1 MVHKR
6 EASRLPNSVC
16 VRPSWQPVS
25 ATPWWCKWGMWPAAR
40 YGFWHPAET
49 SMGLTH
55 VFFSIIALASH
66 PQMSGNT
73 KRNPFCFLASE
84 QRVWLWSPRWEM
96 QRPKKILHLQTTVNR
111 RIDKS
116 QNKCPN
122 VIQDAWGRTISD
134 QNVETRIGRIYP
146 NCHSVSSVGAQVFEQ
161 VGEKIA
167 GPVGANMQNCWLN
180 EPSFYC
186 RQFARYYE
194 NRTCRT
200 KRAPL
205 HWLTRY
211 DNTTGSTLSCVP
223 NRYHK
228 HNKTRLTQNV

>member
-1 MVHKR
+1 
-6 EASRLPNSVC
+6 
-16 VRPSWQPVS
+16 
-25 ATPWWCKWGMWPAAR
+25 
-40 YGFWHPAET
+40 
-49 SMGLTH
+49 
-55 VFFSIIALASH
+55 
-66 PQMSGNT
+66 MSGST
-73 KRNPFCFLASE
+73 KRNPFFSWRPSNEYDYGPLDGKCKGQKKYFTCRLPWTEGLTRVKINFQTWSKMREVE
-84 QRVWLWSPRWEM
+84 QF
-96 QRPKKILHLQTTVNR
+96 QT
-111 RIDKS
+111 KML
-116 QNKCPN
+116 
-122 VIQDAWGRTISD
+122 
-134 QNVETRIGRIYP
+134 VETRIGRICA

-211 DNTTGSTLSCVP
+211 DNITGSTLSCVP

>member
-1 MVHKR
+1 
-6 EASRLPNSVC
+6 
-16 VRPSWQPVS
+16 
-25 ATPWWCKWGMWPAAR
+25 
-40 YGFWHPAET
+40 
-49 SMGLTH
+49 
-55 VFFSIIALASH
+55 
-66 PQMSGNT
+66 MSGNT
-73 KRNPFCFLASE
+73 KRNPFSFFFWRPGNEYDYGPLGA
-84 QRVWLWSPRWEM
+84 WEM

-211 DNTTGSTLSCVP
+211 DNITGSTLSCVP